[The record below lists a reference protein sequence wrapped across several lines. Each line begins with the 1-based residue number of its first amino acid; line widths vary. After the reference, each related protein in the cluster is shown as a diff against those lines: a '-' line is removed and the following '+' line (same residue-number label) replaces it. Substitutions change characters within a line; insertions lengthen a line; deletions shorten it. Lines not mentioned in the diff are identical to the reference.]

1 MPKTK
6 DKSSKTTK
14 SPRILFI
21 GDITGEIGR
30 KAVKK
35 ALPALKRKHGVDF
48 VIANGEHLSE
58 RVGVDTEI
66 LFEMRDAGI
75 DFFTMGNHVWRK
87 DEFKEEITKRN
98 MPVVR
103 PANFLEKSPGHGF
116 RVINTSFGKLLI
128 INLLG
133 KEGIPQKVINPFK
146 KIDEILETTEDYNYS
161 IVDFHAEMSSEKVA
175 MGFHLDGRVSAILGT
190 HTHVP
195 TADARILPKGSAF
208 VSDVGMTGPQNSV
221 LGVKTEII
229 IERFQKGT
237 GEKFES
243 EQSGPGVFNAVLVT
257 LGSKNKAKKIE
268 RIDLALKNL

>member
-1 MPKTK
+1 MPTTK
-6 DKSSKTTK
+6 DKQQPMSK

-30 KAVKK
+30 KVVKK
-35 ALPALKRKHGVDF
+35 ALPSLKKKYKIDF

-58 RVGVDTEI
+58 RVGVDSEI
-66 LFEMRDAGI
+66 LFEMRDSGI

-87 DEFKEEITKRN
+87 DEFKEEITKKN

-116 RVINTSFGKLLI
+116 RVISTPFGKLLV

-133 KEGIPQKVINPFK
+133 KEGIPQKVMNPFK
-146 KIDEILETTEDYNYS
+146 KIDEILETSEKYDYS
-161 IVDFHAEMSSEKVA
+161 LIDFHAELSSEKVA
-175 MGFHLDGRVSAILGT
+175 MGHYLDGRVSAILGT

-195 TADARILPKGSAF
+195 TADARILPSGSAF

-221 LGVKTEII
+221 LGVRSEII
-229 IERFQKGT
+229 IERFREGT
-237 GEKFES
+237 GGKFEVAD
-243 EQSGPGVFNAVLVT
+243 EGPGVLNAVLIT
-257 LGSKNKAKKIE
+257 LGQKGKAQKIE
-268 RIDLALKNL
+268 RIDLELKSY